1 MRTETDRA
9 KHYPDEGVDDSD
21 DLQDRAAAASPVP
34 NSPDA
39 LTITDPQV
47 ARECVIVAAKILDEA
62 ACSGIDGPSQK
73 EERPLGTAA
82 QGRTGRI
89 G

>member
-1 MRTETDRA
+1 MRNETDRA

-21 DLQDRAAAASPVP
+21 ELQDRAAAASPVP

-62 ACSGIDGPSQK
+62 ACSGIDDRPK
-73 EERPLGTAA
+73 NEERPLGTAA